1 MEPSPSRTTSPRG
14 VRGPRA
20 PPERKLPRSFGSV
33 SDIGRVARMNA
44 SSTPPA
50 APDTSTSFQTDSDI
64 ESSNLELPDNLRE
77 LRLHALERNNNP
89 ISDQT
94 TSHPENPATDTFET
108 SSDPGAPS
116 ALEDHTNLTS
126 PRPLPAL
133 SIALPLPGL
142 RPNRRNAPVASPR
155 RSVTEPMPPHG
166 TGINGDDEHEEREN
180 GDTLSPLPPTQLA
193 SESRGAEDEAE
204 ADANTQP
211 DARPADHATL
221 PETHIREAP
230 AQGPPINDTSTITPS
245 RPSAIDRAEAQL
257 TMGPSRLPSTSP
269 AAQRSRRRESRRRSS
284 ILQSNR
290 RDPVLAALSS
300 QTGAGPGTLLPSL
313 YGYFSNEPAPS
324 SLRPAAVA
332 YGANVHGSFA
342 TVQGEGAI
350 STSSGGMGRM
360 NPGLTERILASGPSV
375 SNLQPTD
382 AKVMFSPGSESRIQ
396 SALVQETQIQPGSV
410 SFPAGTISDLGPRA
424 PEVRNAHVSQKFEQ
438 NSLLSL
444 SWMIEDV
451 RLLHEEITMGSKS
464 SSGGHKSEAWNLQ
477 PLFGDERWRI
487 ELVRQ
492 RKTDLPTSPTPQRRA
507 SLHQKDYILT
517 LKMTYLELMGLSF
530 TAALPTHVMVGL
542 RPAQRAVKQSQLVT
556 HEFLWRDFFSF
567 TFERNND
574 TLVFDRFPN
583 LAQLMADAHVR
594 EYNAVDLVVQVG
606 TGPSVLPAK
615 DVHSNKEQGEMRM
628 PFQTPGLVG
637 LPPSLLQAL
646 SALVDDANTGDL
658 MITVSEKGLEQ
669 HPSQELAE
677 SVGLTHFIQAWPAG
691 MPMPFSEDGQLPP
704 VFVRDRVLWAHS
716 SILRERSEV
725 FAAMIESNFS
735 EGTLHDTHVHTG
747 RSKDAWRRP
756 YRMLRIPGADFVTMY
771 WLLRYLYTDQVELLN
786 TEDIQAVS
794 LDDAW
799 ILGIESKSARPD
811 WKWRSVEGLDEWD
824 VDACYPMRQASK
836 PILSEGYMSR
846 DETRDAARRVNEFKP
861 PNLSDPHPHPPMLP
875 VPPASPLSLYR
886 LAHRY
891 HVTKLCDLITSHIIS
906 LLTPHN
912 AINYLLLTA
921 LFEQLQQ
928 AIQNYISHHW
938 QEVSRSEEFE
948 YCCDQVSMGEW
959 GPQAG
964 RALASLM
971 RKVSHVS

>member
-1 MEPSPSRTTSPRG
+1 M
-14 VRGPRA
+14 
-20 PPERKLPRSFGSV
+20 
-33 SDIGRVARMNA
+33 
-44 SSTPPA
+44 
-50 APDTSTSFQTDSDI
+50 DTY
-64 ESSNLELPDNLRE
+64 
-77 LRLHALERNNNP
+77 
-89 ISDQT
+89 
-94 TSHPENPATDTFET
+94 ET
-108 SSDPGAPS
+108 SSEPGVPS
-116 ALEDHTNLTS
+116 ASDGNTNLTS

-142 RPNRRNAPVASPR
+142 RNNRHDIHDASPR
-155 RSVTEPMPPHG
+155 RSVTEPVRPPG
-166 TGINGDDEHEEREN
+166 SILDDEDEREERGNGDI
-180 GDTLSPLPPTQLA
+180 LSPLPQMQTET
-193 SESRGAEDEAE
+193 ESREVINETEVEAN
-204 ADANTQP
+204 AQP
-211 DARPADHATL
+211 DPNPINQATL
-221 PETHIREAP
+221 PEIQTDETQSQNTP
-230 AQGPPINDTSTITPS
+230 SNDASAVTPS
-245 RPSAIDRAEAQL
+245 RPSSIEQAEAQL
-257 TMGPSRLPSTSP
+257 TSGPPRLPSTSP

-290 RDPVLAALSS
+290 RDPVLAALSA

-332 YGANVHGSFA
+332 YGANAHGSFA

-350 STSSGGMGRM
+350 STSSGGMSRM

-375 SNLQPTD
+375 SNLHPTD
-382 AKVMFSPGSESRIQ
+382 ANVMLSPGAESCIQ

-424 PEVRNAHVSQKFEQ
+424 SEVRNAHVSQKFEQ
-438 NSLLSL
+438 NSLLSF
-444 SWMIEDV
+444 SWMIDDI
-451 RLLHEEITMGSKS
+451 RLLHEEITMGAKS
-464 SSGGHKSEAWNLQ
+464 SSGGYKSEAWNLQ

-492 RKTDLPTSPTPQRRA
+492 RKSELPQSPILQRRA
-507 SLHQKDYILT
+507 SLHQSDYILA

-556 HEFLWRDFFSF
+556 HDFLWRDFFSF

-574 TLVFDRFPN
+574 TLVFDRFPD
-583 LAQLMADAHVR
+583 LAQLMADTRIR
-594 EYNAVDLVVQVG
+594 EYNAMDLVIQVG
-606 TGPSVLPAK
+606 TGPSVLPAT
-615 DVHSNKEQGEMRM
+615 DLHSHREQGEMRM

-637 LPPSLLQAL
+637 LPPSILQAL
-646 SALVDDANTGDL
+646 FAMVDDANTGDL
-658 MITVSEKGLEQ
+658 MIVVCEKGFEQ

-691 MPMPFSEDGQLPP
+691 MPMPFSDEGELPP
-704 VFVRDRVLWAHS
+704 VFVRDRVLWAHT
-716 SILRERSEV
+716 SILRERSEI

-735 EGTLHDTHVHTG
+735 EGAFHDTHIHAG
-747 RSKDAWRRP
+747 RSRDAWRRP

-799 ILGIESKSARPD
+799 ILGLESKTARPD
-811 WKWRSVEGLDEWD
+811 WRWRSVEVLDEWD
-824 VDACYPMRQASK
+824 ADACYPMRQASK
-836 PILSEGYMSR
+836 PILSEGYMGK
-846 DETRDAARRVNEFKP
+846 DEARDAARRANEQKA
-861 PNLSDPHPHPPMLP
+861 PNVSDPHPHPPMLP

-928 AIQNYISHHW
+928 AIKNYIAYHW
-938 QEVSRSEEFE
+938 HEVSRTEEFE
-948 YCCDQVSMGEW
+948 YCCDQVSTGEW

-971 RKVSHVS
+971 RKLSHLS